1 MKQFLKEYFSF
12 SRSELR
18 IIVILGVFMLVI
30 YFLRFL
36 IPVPQFNKLKL
47 TAEDHAAIDSFIQSL
62 EKIEFESKIKDEPW
76 PQPEKLPVFMNF
88 DPNEVTLAEL
98 DKMGFPG
105 YIGKNMLR
113 YRQAGGKFSKRE
125 DFRKLYGMTDS
136 IYNMWEAY
144 LVIPE
149 GDKIDTFRTFVY
161 TKPIVELN
169 HADSAEL
176 LTISGIGPYFAGK
189 IISYRD
195 RLGGYLDADQLLEVK
210 GMDKERIE
218 VIRSQ
223 IIIDSTNIVKINL
236 NTITLAG
243 LKRHPYITSRLAES
257 ILKYRQFAESIGDI
271 KELPENHVIKDE
283 EFLKLKPYLTT
294 GE

>member
-1 MKQFLKEYFSF
+1 
-12 SRSELR
+12 
-18 IIVILGVFMLVI
+18 
-30 YFLRFL
+30 
-36 IPVPQFNKLKL
+36 
-47 TAEDHAAIDSFIQSL
+47 
-62 EKIEFESKIKDEPW
+62 
-76 PQPEKLPVFMNF
+76 MNF

-189 IISYRD
+189 IVSYRD
-195 RLGGYLDADQLLEVK
+195 RLGGYLDAGQLLEVK
-210 GMDKERIE
+210 GMDNERIE

-223 IIIDSTNIVKINL
+223 IIIDTTNIFKINL
-236 NTITLAG
+236 NTVTLAG

-294 GE
+294 EE